1 MQDFRRDGGVDA
13 HTAEG
18 DAPRPGS
25 VVDVRIVPD
34 IASNA
39 AKPVVLN
46 PICVRS
52 ARTGAARREARRRG
66 APSPVEPS
74 AARQPTGVAAGVPSF
89 FLRDGERGKRAD
101 TPTNVTYPKGQ
112 RVTVVSLSHVFSN
125 HSNSMEQP
133 GLDDLADHSS
143 MPEVRICSGGM
154 VRSLSHTAS
163 LD

>member
-25 VVDVRIVPD
+25 VVDVSIVPD

-39 AKPVVLN
+39 TKPVALN

-89 FLRDGERGKRAD
+89 FLRDGERGKRAAR
-101 TPTNVTYPKGQ
+101 YPDECDIPE
-112 RVTVVSLSHVFSN
+112 RATSHRR
-125 HSNSMEQP
+125 
-133 GLDDLADHSS
+133 LAFTRLLKS
-143 MPEVRICSGGM
+143 
-154 VRSLSHTAS
+154 
-163 LD
+163 

>member
-1 MQDFRRDGGVDA
+1 MEPQIHAPATWKGGHESGEITCRTSAATAASTRD
-13 HTAEG
+13 TAEG
-18 DAPRPGS
+18 DLLRPGS
-25 VVDVRIVPD
+25 VVDVSIVPD

-39 AKPVVLN
+39 TKPVVLN

-66 APSPVEPS
+66 APGPVDPS
-74 AARQPTGVAAGVPSF
+74 AARLQGVSPH
-89 FLRDGERGKRAD
+89 
-101 TPTNVTYPKGQ
+101 PKGQ
-112 RVTVVSLSHVFSN
+112 RVTVVSLSLVFSN
-125 HSNSMEQP
+125 HSNGMEQP

-154 VRSLSHTAS
+154 VRSLSHMAS